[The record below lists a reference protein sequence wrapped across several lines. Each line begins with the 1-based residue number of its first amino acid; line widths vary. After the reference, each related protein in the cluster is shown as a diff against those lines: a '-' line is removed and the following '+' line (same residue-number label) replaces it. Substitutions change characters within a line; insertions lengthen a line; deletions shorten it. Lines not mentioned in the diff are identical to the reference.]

1 MLAFVSTQIA
11 EYGFHRCKATCDHFF
26 SQISINLEYHFING
40 ADTRASFSKSRLM
53 DVRCHIVTLWFG
65 LLAANIF
72 LKYMCP

>member
-1 MLAFVSTQIA
+1 MLCIMQLPLPLPIHLV
-11 EYGFHRCKATCDHFF
+11 F